1 MFQSKSKQPKRGSY
15 WLKKLVHLFSLTD
28 SGLSRL
34 RSLARHSRARER
46 NLISRSRDHKSARPL
61 IRSSV
66 RPHHRETNS
75 RSNVTFFIASL
86 GACNHVVADW
96 QLSKQG
102 IRWSVSHHH
111 ILRSSVDSLRLRF
124 LKFSADKLLDLNSLL
139 QAQLQVD
146 FFTMVSSLLFKVNYI
161 NLLTQA
167 SS

>member
-1 MFQSKSKQPKRGSY
+1 M
-15 WLKKLVHLFSLTD
+15 TD

-34 RSLARHSRARER
+34 RSIARHSRARER

-75 RSNVTFFIASL
+75 RSNVTFLIASL
-86 GACNHVVADW
+86 GACNHVVANW
-96 QLSKQG
+96 QMSKQR
-102 IRWSVSHHH
+102 IRWSVSHDH
-111 ILRSSVDSLRLRF
+111 ILRSSVNSLRLRL

-139 QAQLQVD
+139 QAQVQVD
-146 FFTMVSSLLFKVNYI
+146 FFAMVTSLLFKVNYI

>member
-1 MFQSKSKQPKRGSY
+1 M
-15 WLKKLVHLFSLTD
+15 LTD

-34 RSLARHSRARER
+34 RSIARHSRARER

-66 RPHHRETNS
+66 PHHRETNS
-75 RSNVTFFIASL
+75 RSNVTFLIASL
-86 GACNHVVADW
+86 GACNHVVANW
-96 QLSKQG
+96 QMSKQG
-102 IRWSVSHHH
+102 IRWSVSHDH
-111 ILRSSVDSLRLRF
+111 ILSSSVNSLRLRL

-146 FFTMVSSLLFKVNYI
+146 FFAMVTSLLFKVNYI